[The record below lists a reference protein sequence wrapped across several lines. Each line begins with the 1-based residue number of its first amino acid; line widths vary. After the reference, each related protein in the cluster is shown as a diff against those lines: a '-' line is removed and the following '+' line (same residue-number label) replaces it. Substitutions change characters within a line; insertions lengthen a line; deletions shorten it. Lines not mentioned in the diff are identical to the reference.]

1 MGKLSPMMEQYFEI
15 KKNYEDTILFFRL
28 GDFYEMFFDDAKIA
42 SKELELTLTGKDCGQ
57 EERAPMCGVPYHSSE
72 AYIARLI
79 KKGYKVAI
87 CDQIENSS
95 VAKGIVKRDVTR
107 VVTPGTV
114 IEGSMLDES
123 KNNFLASIYQKD
135 NHVGACFCDTSTG
148 EVYLTEFEKDI
159 ERKLEN
165 EISCFL
171 PSEILFSAD
180 KDLIKRLSWL
190 TNDKIQSLVDVLD
203 RPTDLLKY
211 ENIVINQFGKENLV
225 RFGFEF
231 KENLI
236 YAVGILVEYLYKT
249 QKQGLERINN
259 IDFYKND
266 YFMNIDMSSMRNL
279 ELLENMSENKRK
291 GSLLWI
297 LDKTNTA
304 MGKRLM
310 KIWIE
315 RPILN
320 CNEISFRQD
329 AVEELKNDVI
339 LSDSIQEILSGVFD
353 IERIMTRITYGS
365 ANGKQIRLLASS
377 ISLLPDLK
385 ALLKNVKSKLLIDIR
400 NRIDTLDDIY
410 SLVDSAIVED
420 PPATVKDGGI
430 IKDGYSKD
438 VDELRNLI
446 SNGNDILLKIEA
458 AERKKT
464 GIPKLKVGYNKV
476 FGYYI
481 EVTNSY
487 KDKVPKE
494 YIRKQTLSSCE
505 RYITQDLKDLEGKV
519 LGAKESVTH
528 LEFVL
533 FDDVRVKV
541 SENLNR
547 IQNAAKLIANLDVIR
562 SLAQV
567 ARQNRYCRPLVDNN
581 GEIFLSDSRHPV
593 VEKMLVDSL
602 FVPNDVKLDMEE
614 NRMNIIT
621 GPNMAGKSTYM
632 RQIALITLMAQI
644 GSFVPASKAKIGIVD
659 KIFTRVGAADDLASG
674 KSTFMMEMTEV
685 AQILKKATKNS
696 LLILDEIGR
705 GTSTFDGM
713 SIAQAVVE
721 FAANKNKLGAK
732 TLFATHYHELTD
744 LEDKIKGVKNYNIAV
759 KKRGDEITF
768 LRKIVPGRA
777 DESYGIQ
784 VAKLAGVPDD
794 VVERAKAV
802 LKELESKNSN
812 KRVVYIS
819 EDLDDKKKEVG
830 IEINE
835 MHAKALEILKSIDA
849 TTLTP
854 IEAMNI
860 LFELS
865 KLVK

>member
-835 MHAKALEILKSIDA
+835 MHAKALERLKSIDA

>member
-685 AQILKKATKNS
+685 AQILKKSTKNS

>member
-794 VVERAKAV
+794 VVERAKSV

>member
-87 CDQIENSS
+87 CDQVESTS
-95 VAKGIVKRDVTR
+95 TAKGIVKRDVTR

-190 TNDKIQSLVDVLD
+190 TNDKIQSLVEVLD

-211 ENIVINQFGKENLV
+211 ENIVINQFGKENLI

-236 YAVGILVEYLYKT
+236 YAVGILIEYLYKT
-249 QKQGLERINN
+249 QKQGLERITN
-259 IDFYKND
+259 IDFYKNN

-279 ELLENMSENKRK
+279 ELLENMSENKKK

-329 AVEELKNDVI
+329 AIEELKNDVI
-339 LSDSIQEILSGVFD
+339 LSDSIQEILSRVFD

-400 NRIDTLDDIY
+400 NRIDTLDDIC

-420 PPATVKDGGI
+420 PPASVKDGGI

-458 AERKKT
+458 EEREKT

-494 YIRKQTLSSCE
+494 YVRKQTLTNCE

-533 FDDVRVKV
+533 FDDIRIKV
-541 SENLNR
+541 SESLNR
-547 IQNAAKLIANLDVIR
+547 IQNVAKLIANLDVIR

-567 ARQNRYCRPLVDNN
+567 ARQNKYCRPLVDNS

-659 KIFTRVGAADDLASG
+659 KIFTRVGAADNLASG

-721 FAANKNKLGAK
+721 FTANKDKLGAK

-802 LKELESKNSN
+802 LKELESKNSD

-819 EDLDDKKKEVG
+819 EDLDDKKKEVE

-835 MHAKALEILKSIDA
+835 MNAKVLERLKNIDA